1 LKFNESAYNVY
12 AMTKELREKI
22 INNYI
27 EAYNNFDV
35 DGMLADVDEYIT
47 FENISN
53 GEANMTIEGIAAFKE
68 QALQAAMLF
77 KSRQQTITAIEHS
90 TDHIEVNITYHAVL
104 AIDLPNGMKT
114 GDELNLTG
122 KSVFKFNG
130 DKIISII
137 DIS

>member
-1 LKFNESAYNVY
+1 MKAYNVY
-12 AMTKELREKI
+12 AMNKELREKI
-22 INNYI
+22 IDNYI
-27 EAYNNFDV
+27 KAYNNFDV
-35 DGMLADVDEYIT
+35 DGMLINVDEYIT

-77 KSRQQTITAIEHS
+77 KSRQQTVTTIEHS
-90 TDHIEVNITYHAVL
+90 TDHTEVNIAYHAVL

-122 KSVFKFNG
+122 KSIFKFKG
-130 DKIISII
+130 DKIISVT